1 MHFPRQ
7 KGERM
12 GIDVKTHGDDLFSA
26 AAYDDSPARAE
37 RSFRSCRA
45 SATPRGNFLA
55 FAAHRQE

>member
-12 GIDVKTHGDDLFSA
+12 GIDVKTHGDDLFSG
-26 AAYDDSPARAE
+26 AAYDASPARAE

-45 SATPRGNFLA
+45 SATRRGRSGA
-55 FAAHRQE
+55 S

>member
-12 GIDVKTHGDDLFSA
+12 GIDVKIHGDDLFSG
-26 AAYDDSPARAE
+26 AAYDASPARAE

-45 SATPRGNFLA
+45 SATRRGRSGA
-55 FAAHRQE
+55 S